1 MNCFAV
7 LFQLKLRLTFTIVAL
22 LGLTISSTVLA
33 AGESCLQ
40 SLKNTSPN
48 QVRASVV
55 RLEDRELSMMAWNVN
70 NLFERRGEF
79 LGDKKG
85 SKNKEIKPEHEIKR
99 VRDEIALHMPDF
111 GVFTEVENVAAMRR
125 LLEEDPRLKGQYH
138 VFLKNGN
145 DARGIDICLVV
156 KKDLGLKFK
165 FDTYKSLQLK
175 DQGEEGPLFS
185 RDLPVLRIY
194 QEGDLVPSLI
204 IMGNHAK
211 SQRDREGDP
220 NSSRWRSA
228 QYKAIAE
235 ISDKYE
241 SQYPGVP
248 QILAGDFNINVNL
261 SAEINPIRKK
271 FESVYNLVPE
281 DQQIPVSERITHWFF
296 PFNGDPVKQQL
307 DDIRVRGYLKILQAL
322 IRPLK
327 DRQDQ
332 ELEEGPQ
339 SFKEREKLA
348 SDHAPLVMKFRTA
361 KKEN

>member
-1 MNCFAV
+1 MSCVTF
-7 LFQLKLRLTFTIVAL
+7 LFHLKLRVILLIVAL
-22 LGLTISSTVLA
+22 SGLTISSTALA
-33 AGESCLQ
+33 TSASCLQ
-40 SLKNTSPN
+40 TLKAPQDLNS
-48 QVRASVV
+48 RATRG
-55 RLEDRELSMMAWNVN
+55 RLEERELVMMAWNVN
-70 NLFERRGEF
+70 NLFERRAEF

-165 FDTYKSLQLK
+165 FDTYKNIQFK

-194 QEGDLVPSLI
+194 QEGDSSPSLI
-204 IMGNHAK
+204 LMGNHAK

-228 QYKAIAE
+228 QYKGIAE

-241 SQYPGVP
+241 SLYPGVP
-248 QILAGDFNINVNL
+248 QILAGDFNINVNI
-261 SAEINPIRKK
+261 SPEINPIRKK
-271 FESVYNLVPE
+271 FESVYNLVPR
-281 DQQIPVSERITHWFF
+281 DQQIPVAERITHWFF
-296 PFNGDPVKQQL
+296 PFNGAPVKQQL
-307 DDIRVRGYLKILQAL
+307 DDIRVRGSLKILQAL

-327 DRQDQ
+327 NKQDQ

-339 SFKEREKLA
+339 NFKEREKLA
-348 SDHAPLVMKFRTA
+348 SDHAPLVMKFRTGE
-361 KKEN
+361 KGN